1 MKPAAL
7 SLEGGNDYPPPQAD
21 FSTSDT
27 FSGEENQ
34 HFIMDLLQLSGMQS
48 PDSGVGLDLAEIEAE
63 DSSPMLSDVM
73 MTGGEPFY
81 SDATAM
87 LSCTTPSLDQHNI
100 NLDINMLTDEDLFM
114 MDSLAEEEQHH
125 DDNLPSAAADDEN
138 ISEPVVSAEDD
149 ELQQRLSPP
158 LPTTSDKESNADPE
172 YLPVAASRTKK
183 AAAISTQ
190 NIHSYSTTTASP
202 KKNKKKLTPEQA
214 LRKIQGSSK
223 KISRS
228 EQNRLK
234 KIKLYEVAAPLANP
248 EAEKCRLNAINAKKN
263 RERKKA
269 QLEVAQKQIEELKS
283 ENRALRQ
290 EANSVREDLD
300 CALQEIQQLKSL
312 MKLAGLPVDD
322 REE

>member
-1 MKPAAL
+1 
-7 SLEGGNDYPPPQAD
+7 LEGGNDFPPPQAD
-21 FSTSDT
+21 FSST
-27 FSGEENQ
+27 SGEENQ
-34 HFIMDLLQLSGMQS
+34 HFIMDLLQLSGMRS

-81 SDATAM
+81 SDAAAM

-114 MDSLAEEEQHH
+114 MDSLAEEEQRH
-125 DDNLPSAAADDEN
+125 DNLPSAAADEH
-138 ISEPVVSAEDD
+138 ISEPVVSAADD
-149 ELQQRLSPP
+149 EELQQRLSPT
-158 LPTTSDKESNADPE
+158 LPTTSDKESDADPE

-190 NIHSYSTTTASP
+190 NIHSYSTNTTASP
-202 KKNKKKLTPEQA
+202 KRNKKKLTPEQA
-214 LRKIQGSSK
+214 LRKIQASSK

-312 MKLAGLPVDD
+312 MKLAGLPVGNKK
-322 REE
+322 RR

>member
-1 MKPAAL
+1 
-7 SLEGGNDYPPPQAD
+7 LEGGNDFPPPQAD

-63 DSSPMLSDVM
+63 GSSPMLSDVM

-81 SDATAM
+81 SDAAAM

-114 MDSLAEEEQHH
+114 MDSLAEEEQRH
-125 DDNLPSAAADDEN
+125 DNLPSVVSAADDE
-138 ISEPVVSAEDD
+138 
-149 ELQQRLSPP
+149 ELQQRLSPT
-158 LPTTSDKESNADPE
+158 LPTTSDKESDADPE

-190 NIHSYSTTTASP
+190 NIHSYSTNTTASP
-202 KKNKKKLTPEQA
+202 KRNKKKLTPEQA
-214 LRKIQGSSK
+214 LRKIQASSK